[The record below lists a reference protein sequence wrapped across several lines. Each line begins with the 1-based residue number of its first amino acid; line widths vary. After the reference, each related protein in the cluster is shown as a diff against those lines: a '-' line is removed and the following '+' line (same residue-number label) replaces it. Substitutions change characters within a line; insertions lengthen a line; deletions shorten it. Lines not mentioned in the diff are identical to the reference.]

1 MEKTQLKR
9 LKQLS
14 RSELLEVMLA
24 LKRENDI
31 LMMENLRL
39 KTIKHKLEHDIQE
52 ITNALGRIERGTYTY
67 DSEQSSESAQDGA
80 RQEYGA
86 FESTY
91 DSADAAQVEENVE
104 PSFESVFDSYTDE
117 VTNK

>member
-1 MEKTQLKR
+1 MEKTQQKR

-31 LMMENLRL
+31 LTMENVRL
-39 KTIKHKLEHDIQE
+39 KTIKHKLESELRE
-52 ITNALGRIERGTYTY
+52 IIEKL
-67 DSEQSSESAQDGA
+67 EQIECGANNRENPLEIEQD
-80 RQEYGA
+80 
-86 FESTY
+86 
-91 DSADAAQVEENVE
+91 DAWVDNDT
-104 PSFESVFDSYTDE
+104 FESVYESERSAVNTYNPTESSFDSVFDGYANE

>member
-39 KTIKHKLEHDIQE
+39 KTIKHKLEHDLQE
-52 ITNALGRIERGTYTY
+52 ITDTLGRIERGTYDADYQT
-67 DSEQSSESAQDGA
+67 DSTQDGA
-80 RQEYGA
+80 WQEYGA

-91 DSADAAQVEENVE
+91 DSAEVAPAEEYAAE

-117 VTNK
+117 VTNR

>member
-1 MEKTQLKR
+1 MDKSQLKR

-31 LMMENLRL
+31 LMMENVRL
-39 KTIKHKLEHDIQE
+39 KTLKHKLEHDLQE
-52 ITNALGRIERGTYTY
+52 ITDTLKRIECGSYEA
-67 DSEQSSESAQDGA
+67 DFSEEITQDDAWKGFGSLDENA
-80 RQEYGA
+80 PMEEY
-86 FESTY
+86 
-91 DSADAAQVEENVE
+91 VE
-104 PSFESVFDSYTDE
+104 PSFNSIFDSYTDE

>member
-39 KTIKHKLEHDIQE
+39 KTIKHKLERELHE
-52 ITNALGRIERGTYTY
+52 ITDTLGRIERGTY
-67 DSEQSSESAQDGA
+67 DADHQAESAQDGA
-80 RQEYGA
+80 WQDNA
-86 FESTY
+86 FESVY
-91 DSADAAQVEENVE
+91 DSAEEYTAE
-104 PSFESVFDSYTDE
+104 QSFESVFDSYADE
-117 VTNK
+117 VTNR

>member
-39 KTIKHKLEHDIQE
+39 KTIKHKLEHDLQE
-52 ITNALGRIERGTYTY
+52 ITDTLKRIERGTYGA
-67 DSEQSSESAQDGA
+67 DNQAESAQDGA
-80 RQEYGA
+80 WQEYGE
-86 FESTY
+86 FESVY
-91 DSADAAQVEENVE
+91 DSAETPPAEEHVE
-104 PSFESVFDSYTDE
+104 PTFESVFDSYDDE
-117 VTNK
+117 VKNT

>member
-1 MEKTQLKR
+1 MEKIQLKR

-31 LMMENLRL
+31 LTLENVRL
-39 KTIKHKLEHDIQE
+39 KTIKHKLENELRE
-52 ITNALGRIERGTYTY
+52 IIEKLEQIGRGANNDENSPEIAQNDVWVDSDTFESVYESERAAANTY
-67 DSEQSSESAQDGA
+67 DSSES
-80 RQEYGA
+80 
-86 FESTY
+86 
-91 DSADAAQVEENVE
+91 
-104 PSFESVFDSYTDE
+104 SFESVFDSYADE

>member
-31 LMMENLRL
+31 LMMENIRL
-39 KTIKHKLEHDIQE
+39 KTIKHKLEHDLQE
-52 ITNALGRIERGTYTY
+52 ITNTLKRIERGTY
-67 DSEQSSESAQDGA
+67 DADDQAESAQDGA
-80 RQEYGA
+80 WQEHDA

-91 DSADAAQVEENVE
+91 GSVEVAQVEENVE
-104 PSFESVFDSYTDE
+104 PSFESAFDSYTDE
-117 VTNK
+117 VTNR

>member
-39 KTIKHKLEHDIQE
+39 KTIKHKLEHDLQE
-52 ITNALGRIERGTYTY
+52 ITDTLERIEHGTYDADY
-67 DSEQSSESAQDGA
+67 QAENAQDGA
-80 RQEYGA
+80 WQEYGA

-91 DSADAAQVEENVE
+91 SVEENAPVEEYAE
-104 PSFESVFDSYTDE
+104 PSFESVFDRYADE

>member
-9 LKQLS
+9 LKQLI

-39 KTIKHKLEHDIQE
+39 KTIKHKLEHDLQE
-52 ITNALGRIERGTYTY
+52 ITDTLERIERSTY
-67 DSEQSSESAQDGA
+67 DADYQAESAQDGA
-80 RQEYGA
+80 WQEYGA

-91 DSADAAQVEENVE
+91 KSVDAVPVEENVE
-104 PSFESVFDSYTDE
+104 PSFESVFDSYADE
-117 VTNK
+117 VTNR

>member
-31 LMMENLRL
+31 LTMENIRL
-39 KTIKHKLEHDIQE
+39 KTIKHKLENELQE
-52 ITNALGRIERGTYTY
+52 IIEKLEQIEIGANNEENSSEIEQDGAWVDNDTFESVYESERTAANAYV
-67 DSEQSSESAQDGA
+67 SSES
-80 RQEYGA
+80 
-86 FESTY
+86 
-91 DSADAAQVEENVE
+91 
-104 PSFESVFDSYTDE
+104 SFDSVFDSYIDE